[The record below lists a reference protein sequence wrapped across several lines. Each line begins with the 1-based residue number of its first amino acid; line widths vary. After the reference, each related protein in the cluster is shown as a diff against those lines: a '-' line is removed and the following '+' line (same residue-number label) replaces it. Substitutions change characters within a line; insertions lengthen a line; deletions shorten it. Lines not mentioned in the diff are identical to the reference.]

1 MNKSLL
7 IQALIKLVSG
17 LLLICILIFLPAG
30 SFSFWQGW
38 LFIGILFIPM
48 LIAGVIL
55 MRKNPD
61 LLRKRLDAKEKES
74 EQRTVVAMSGFLFL
88 AAFIIAGLNWRFGW
102 WLIPDWAVWVAA
114 GMFLCSY
121 VLYAE
126 VLRENTYLSR
136 TIEVQKGQKVIDTGL
151 YGIVRHPMY
160 MATIILFLSM
170 QLVLASPIS
179 FFIMLGY
186 IPVIAKRINNEE
198 HVLEEGLDG
207 YKEYKEKVKN
217 KIIPG
222 IWQIGNASQ
231 TCKSDKSSLLL
242 NYSRF

>member
-7 IQALIKLVSG
+7 TQALIKLVSG

-160 MATIILFLSM
+160 MAIIILFLSM

-222 IWQIGNASQ
+222 IW
-231 TCKSDKSSLLL
+231 
-242 NYSRF
+242 

>member
-7 IQALIKLVSG
+7 TQALIKLVSG

-74 EQRTVVAMSGFLFL
+74 EQRAVVAMSGFLFL

-222 IWQIGNASQ
+222 IW
-231 TCKSDKSSLLL
+231 
-242 NYSRF
+242 

>member
-7 IQALIKLVSG
+7 TQAFIKLVSG

-222 IWQIGNASQ
+222 IW
-231 TCKSDKSSLLL
+231 
-242 NYSRF
+242 

>member
-7 IQALIKLVSG
+7 TQALLKLVSG

-222 IWQIGNASQ
+222 IW
-231 TCKSDKSSLLL
+231 
-242 NYSRF
+242 

>member
-7 IQALIKLVSG
+7 TQALIKLVSG

-74 EQRTVVAMSGFLFL
+74 EQRTVLAMSGFLFL

-102 WLIPDWAVWVAA
+102 WLISDWAVWVAA

-222 IWQIGNASQ
+222 IW
-231 TCKSDKSSLLL
+231 
-242 NYSRF
+242 

>member
-7 IQALIKLVSG
+7 TQALIKLVSG

-102 WLIPDWAVWVAA
+102 WLIPDWAVLVAA

-222 IWQIGNASQ
+222 IW
-231 TCKSDKSSLLL
+231 
-242 NYSRF
+242 

>member
-7 IQALIKLVSG
+7 TQALIKLVSG

-114 GMFLCSY
+114 GMFLCLY

-222 IWQIGNASQ
+222 IW
-231 TCKSDKSSLLL
+231 
-242 NYSRF
+242 

>member
-7 IQALIKLVSG
+7 TQALIKLVSG

-114 GMFLCSY
+114 VMFLCSY

-217 KIIPG
+217 KVIPG
-222 IWQIGNASQ
+222 IW
-231 TCKSDKSSLLL
+231 
-242 NYSRF
+242 

>member
-7 IQALIKLVSG
+7 TQALIKLVSG

-186 IPVIAKRINNEE
+186 IPVVAKRINNEE

-222 IWQIGNASQ
+222 IW
-231 TCKSDKSSLLL
+231 
-242 NYSRF
+242 

>member
-7 IQALIKLVSG
+7 TQALIKLVSG

-88 AAFIIAGLNWRFGW
+88 AAFIIAGLNWRFGL

-160 MATIILFLSM
+160 MATITLFLSM

-222 IWQIGNASQ
+222 IW
-231 TCKSDKSSLLL
+231 
-242 NYSRF
+242 

>member
-7 IQALIKLVSG
+7 TQALIKLVSG

-48 LIAGVIL
+48 LIAGVLL

-102 WLIPDWAVWVAA
+102 WLISDWAVWVAA

-222 IWQIGNASQ
+222 IW
-231 TCKSDKSSLLL
+231 
-242 NYSRF
+242 

>member
-7 IQALIKLVSG
+7 TQALIKLVSG

-61 LLRKRLDAKEKES
+61 LLRKRLDAKEKEI

-136 TIEVQKGQKVIDTGL
+136 TIEMQKGQKVIDTGL

-222 IWQIGNASQ
+222 IW
-231 TCKSDKSSLLL
+231 
-242 NYSRF
+242 

>member
-7 IQALIKLVSG
+7 TQALIKSVSG

-198 HVLEEGLDG
+198 QVLEEGLDG

-222 IWQIGNASQ
+222 IW
-231 TCKSDKSSLLL
+231 
-242 NYSRF
+242 

>member
-7 IQALIKLVSG
+7 TQALIKLVSG
-17 LLLICILIFLPAG
+17 LLLICILIFLPAR

-222 IWQIGNASQ
+222 IW
-231 TCKSDKSSLLL
+231 
-242 NYSRF
+242 

>member
-7 IQALIKLVSG
+7 TQALIKLVSG

-102 WLIPDWAVWVAA
+102 WLIPDWAV
-114 GMFLCSY
+114 
-121 VLYAE
+121 
-126 VLRENTYLSR
+126 
-136 TIEVQKGQKVIDTGL
+136 
-151 YGIVRHPMY
+151 
-160 MATIILFLSM
+160 
-170 QLVLASPIS
+170 
-179 FFIMLGY
+179 
-186 IPVIAKRINNEE
+186 
-198 HVLEEGLDG
+198 
-207 YKEYKEKVKN
+207 
-217 KIIPG
+217 
-222 IWQIGNASQ
+222 
-231 TCKSDKSSLLL
+231 
-242 NYSRF
+242 

>member
-7 IQALIKLVSG
+7 TQALIKLVSG

-88 AAFIIAGLNWRFGW
+88 AAFIIAGLNWRFVW

-222 IWQIGNASQ
+222 IW
-231 TCKSDKSSLLL
+231 
-242 NYSRF
+242 

>member
-7 IQALIKLVSG
+7 TQALIKLVSG

-74 EQRTVVAMSGFLFL
+74 EQRTVVAMSGFLFM

-102 WLIPDWAVWVAA
+102 WLIPAWAVWVAA

-121 VLYAE
+121 ILYAE

-217 KIIPG
+217 KVIPG
-222 IWQIGNASQ
+222 IW
-231 TCKSDKSSLLL
+231 
-242 NYSRF
+242 

>member
-7 IQALIKLVSG
+7 TQALIKLVSG

-207 YKEYKEKVKN
+207 YKVYKEKVKN

-222 IWQIGNASQ
+222 IW
-231 TCKSDKSSLLL
+231 
-242 NYSRF
+242 

>member
-7 IQALIKLVSG
+7 TQALIKLVSG

-88 AAFIIAGLNWRFGW
+88 AAFIIVGLNWRFGW

-114 GMFLCSY
+114 GMFSCSY

-222 IWQIGNASQ
+222 IW
-231 TCKSDKSSLLL
+231 
-242 NYSRF
+242 

>member
-7 IQALIKLVSG
+7 TQALIKLVSG

-48 LIAGVIL
+48 LIAGIIL
-55 MRKNPD
+55 MHKNPD

-114 GMFLCSY
+114 EMFLCSY

-222 IWQIGNASQ
+222 IW
-231 TCKSDKSSLLL
+231 
-242 NYSRF
+242 

>member
-7 IQALIKLVSG
+7 TQALIKLVSG

-121 VLYAE
+121 ILYAE

-217 KIIPG
+217 KVIPG
-222 IWQIGNASQ
+222 IW
-231 TCKSDKSSLLL
+231 
-242 NYSRF
+242 

>member
-7 IQALIKLVSG
+7 TQALIKLVSG

-114 GMFLCSY
+114 GMFSCSY

-222 IWQIGNASQ
+222 IW
-231 TCKSDKSSLLL
+231 
-242 NYSRF
+242 